1 VAAPPLPECTVQEP
15 KGSRPSNAS
24 AILRQRLPLS
34 SFIHTDHVLL
44 EQLEANALK
53 KYYQLTLLLCGMKR
67 NDKIVEHPA
76 G

>member
-53 KYYQLTLLLCGMKR
+53 KILPVNSAALWDEK
-67 NDKIVEHPA
+67 K
-76 G
+76 